1 MALVHSRIG
10 RVFYNIP
17 TQTGCLGTLYK
28 IHSHSSLNHHY
39 RVFRQVSSSLSSTT
53 TIHTNLFSSN
63 STLTS
68 LTTATECS
76 GEKS

>member
-39 RVFRQVSSSLSSTT
+39 RVFRQGSSS
-53 TIHTNLFSSN
+53 FSSN
-63 STLTS
+63 SN
-68 LTTATECS
+68 LTTSTAATECS